1 LTESSGC
8 DGNSAGDK
16 SSRRR
21 IGLDQQG
28 QVARRLVHVQAE
40 GMGNVDVEHRCAWT
54 TGIKRAIVPDAA
66 G

>member
-8 DGNSAGDK
+8 AGSKARDRGG
-16 SSRRR
+16 RRR
-21 IGLDQQG
+21 RGLDQQG

-54 TGIKRAIVPDAA
+54 TGIKHAIVPDAA